1 MWSELLAALGLM
13 LVIEG
18 VLPFISPARFRR
30 ALLNFAAVEDR
41 LMRWLGLACMAGGLL
56 ILNAVK

>member
-1 MWSELLAALGLM
+1 MWSELLGALGLM

-18 VLPFISPARFRR
+18 LLPFISPARLRR

-41 LMRWLGLACMAGGLL
+41 VMRWLGLACMLGGLL